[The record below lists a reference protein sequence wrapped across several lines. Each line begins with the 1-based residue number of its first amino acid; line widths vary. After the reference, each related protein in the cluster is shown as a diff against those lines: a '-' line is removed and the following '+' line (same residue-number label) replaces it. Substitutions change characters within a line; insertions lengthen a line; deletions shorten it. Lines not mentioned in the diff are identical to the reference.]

1 MHLLPVLIPLI
12 ATFVG
17 MVGAIVN
24 IVGFLRPGRIPR
36 PRRMVNYRVH
46 YDDSLGTSPD
56 IKGVAELVVRRRGH
70 DVPDASLA
78 MIRISNEGGLDIGP
92 EHWILPITFTFDG
105 RDVVGVEVSDAEGVP
120 RGMLTGDQ
128 EPAESGGGGGTGV
141 GVRQAVTEG
150 ETIQISKG
158 KKALELPRIELKR
171 RDRIRLL
178 VLLSGAREGV
188 RPAVEGG
195 AYIKDAV
202 RGGGLVREE
211 TPRRQALYT
220 FGWTGF
226 ALVSLVVAMLVTFI
240 TRPFSTTAA
249 AAACVPGTIVVA
261 GSTAFA
267 PSVVDVEQRLR
278 QDCPSSV
285 VRVNPGGST
294 IGSLGA
300 ASDLQDSGSSA
311 AFRGSNMVISDG
323 AVPAAE
329 YPGLV
334 GHPVAVIIFAVV
346 VNRAAGV
353 SSLTESQ
360 LDGIWTGRYKNWRQ
374 LGGAN
379 LPIDIVSRNTDSG
392 TRATFDHKILR
403 MATEVPQ
410 SSQSCTSRDLIPASP
425 VIRCEKSSTGQ
436 LLEAVNAIPGAVGYA
451 EAHVAERDQAAKYP
465 NLDVVLLA
473 GRDPSAEAVN
483 AGPNSY
489 PFWAV
494 EYMYTYGTPAPGTL
508 LSAFLGYM
516 STDAAKSSLQNDGE
530 IPCGL
535 TQLCS

>member
-1 MHLLPVLIPLI
+1 
-12 ATFVG
+12 
-17 MVGAIVN
+17 
-24 IVGFLRPGRIPR
+24 
-36 PRRMVNYRVH
+36 
-46 YDDSLGTSPD
+46 
-56 IKGVAELVVRRRGH
+56 
-70 DVPDASLA
+70 
-78 MIRISNEGGLDIGP
+78 
-92 EHWILPITFTFDG
+92 
-105 RDVVGVEVSDAEGVP
+105 
-120 RGMLTGDQ
+120 
-128 EPAESGGGGGTGV
+128 
-141 GVRQAVTEG
+141 
-150 ETIQISKG
+150 
-158 KKALELPRIELKR
+158 
-171 RDRIRLL
+171 
-178 VLLSGAREGV
+178 VLLSGTRDRL

-211 TPRRQALYT
+211 SPRREALYT

-226 ALVSLVVAMLVTFI
+226 ALVSLVAVMLVTFI
-240 TRPFSTTAA
+240 M
-249 AAACVPGTIVVA
+249 
-261 GSTAFA
+261 
-267 PSVVDVEQRLR
+267 

-285 VRVNPGGST
+285 VKVNPGGST

-300 ASDLQDSGSSA
+300 ASDLEDSGSSA
-311 AFRGSNMVISDG
+311 AFRNTNMVVSDG

-334 GHPVAVIIFAVV
+334 GHPVAVVIFAVV
-346 VNRAAGV
+346 VNRATGV

-360 LDGIWTGRYKNWRQ
+360 LDGIWTGKYQNWRQ

-379 LPIDIVSRNTDSG
+379 LPIDVVSRNTDSG

-403 MATEVPQ
+403 MATEIPQ
-410 SSQSCTSRDLIPASP
+410 SSQSCTSRDLITASP
-425 VIRCEKSSTGQ
+425 VTRC
-436 LLEAVNAIPGAVGYA
+436 
-451 EAHVAERDQAAKYP
+451 
-465 NLDVVLLA
+465 DVVLLA

-530 IPCGL
+530 IPCSL
-535 TQLCS
+535 TKLCP